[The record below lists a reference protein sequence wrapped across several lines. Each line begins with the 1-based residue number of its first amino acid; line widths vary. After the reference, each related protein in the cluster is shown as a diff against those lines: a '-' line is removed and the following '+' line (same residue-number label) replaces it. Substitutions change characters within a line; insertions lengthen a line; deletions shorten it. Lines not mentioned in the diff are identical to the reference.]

1 MDDKRFLTSTHEQQV
16 AGGLQ
21 KAVVNRRMKTLVAHL
36 ATRVEALSDAIE
48 RLSRLVYARA
58 PSVSDAK
65 DDLDIGRTRDQLSR
79 LDTAIDGELAK
90 PEPDAKRL
98 EALARAKATLAELD
112 RRSTGRSLPPTFR
125 ASARTKSE
133 PVNRPP
139 PTPL

>member
-48 RLSRLVYARA
+48 
-58 PSVSDAK
+58 
-65 DDLDIGRTRDQLSR
+65 DLDIGRTRDQLSR